1 MGLVTERM
9 EAWGGFFATQG
20 ALAPAGAGTR
30 EALGR
35 AAWAHEAA
43 SPGLPMVLRD
53 AAASVDPGG
62 TAQPTVMRGA
72 SEAQLILAQDG
83 GAERPSETPS
93 AGTAAAEPPG
103 LLERA
108 RDVVV
113 DIFTGER
120 RLTPEGRVL
129 IESAEVL
136 RWMVPGQVAWDEA
149 RSAYANDGLA
159 EAGAHTAAMLAEVGL
174 TVATAGTGKAAIEVS
189 RRATPALDD
198 AARALVRAEA
208 SQRSATQELIGELV
222 EAGVR
227 VTPEN
232 VVGARRLAD
241 GGIAWL
247 ESGSSR
253 AGLQHIIARHG
264 EEFAARG
271 IPEDRIADAVLDAVE
286 TGRVVGVQ
294 GRPPGRPIYEFTFDG
309 QMQRMA
315 VTIGDNGFIVGANPK

>member
-120 RLTPEGRVL
+120 RLTPEGRGVDRERRGAAL
-129 IESAEVL
+129 DGAGPGGLGRGALGL
-136 RWMVPGQVAWDEA
+136 RQRRAGGGGRPHGGHARRGGPDRGHRRHGQGGD
-149 RSAYANDGLA
+149 R
-159 EAGAHTAAMLAEVGL
+159 GL
-174 TVATAGTGKAAIEVS
+174 TAGDTCS
-189 RRATPALDD
+189 RRCRAGSGSSGSQPAFGD
-198 AARALVRAEA
+198 ARTHRRTRGGRRQGHAGECRGRA
-208 SQRSATQELIGELV
+208 
-222 EAGVR
+222 
-227 VTPEN
+227 PP
-232 VVGARRLAD
+232 RRR
-241 GGIAWL
+241 GIAWL